1 MRRLLSLLAVPVL
14 LCALLACVTASG
26 EEKQAGFVARVTTE
40 KGSLKLR
47 RSADPKGRVAG
58 EIPNGTCLLVEEE
71 DGDWCKVSWNGLE
84 GWCKTAFLI
93 LYREAD
99 TSLLDYRVLRAGDKG
114 DDVVALKKRLQE
126 LGYIRGSASLT
137 NRYTEETAQRVV
149 LFQRQTGIGP
159 AIPHRREELFHLVKA
174 VDDALRG
181 VQFSRIRFDE
191 PLHVRLCLFQR
202 FPHRFLIG
210 EDQRQV
216 PGLFHGDVLAC
227 AQFHAIPL
235 SARPGIVFRLLYG
248 SSLC

>member
-99 TSLLDYRVLRAGDKG
+99 TALLDYRVLRAGDKG

-137 NRYTEETAQRVV
+137 NRYTEETAQRVI
-149 LFQRQTGIGP
+149 LFQRQTGMAEDGV
-159 AIPHRREELFHLVKA
+159 AWQELQAFLFSDKA
-174 VDDALRG
+174 PECTQALPKVR
-181 VQFSRIRFDE
+181 SRVGSGNRVI
-191 PLHVRLCLFQR
+191 CGCCM
-202 FPHRFLIG
+202 G
-210 EDQRQV
+210 EGCECCNFTGYV
-216 PGLFHGDVLAC
+216 N
-227 AQFHAIPL
+227 
-235 SARPGIVFRLLYG
+235 
-248 SSLC
+248 